1 MIPSVVQDGCAPV
14 QCVPSAV
21 PIPANQEI
29 QAGTASW
36 QPGQHAWS
44 CVLPYPGHHLPI
56 HEGYLQ
62 LGPVSRPPT
71 HSLCYTYL
79 LFRLHKAGLAKYKEF
94 GPVVREEV
102 LPGVNVVWL
111 FHPEVRIA
119 L

>member
-1 MIPSVVQDGCAPV
+1 M
-14 QCVPSAV
+14 
-21 PIPANQEI
+21 
-29 QAGTASW
+29 
-36 QPGQHAWS
+36 
-44 CVLPYPGHHLPI
+44 
-56 HEGYLQ
+56 
-62 LGPVSRPPT
+62 

-119 L
+119 ICYSDLLSVSGHQDNVCQ